1 MLQCL
6 HMFTHI
12 LTGSLLFLLV
22 LYTNF
27 VISIDN
33 LAIQFMWICAH
44 KYNENV
50 VGTDWSNGEVAGL
63 YWIKT
68 HTLSI
73 FVFSFMQHCAERVA
87 YDIKIPWEWLKSTA
101 FEL

>member
-27 VISIDN
+27 VISIDK

-44 KYNENV
+44 KYNKNV
-50 VGTDWSNGEVAGL
+50 IGTDWSDGEVAGL
-63 YWIKT
+63 
-68 HTLSI
+68 H
-73 FVFSFMQHCAERVA
+73 
-87 YDIKIPWEWLKSTA
+87 WLN
-101 FEL
+101 